1 MKNKLIATLAGI
13 FFCITLQAQ
22 NYDSGTSQTRPTTDS
37 EGDLIQR
44 GFAGYIG
51 AGAGYI
57 SSNDDANLEGMPTS
71 LKLLGSYVTPESKGV
86 FDAGYG
92 IQNNTFSQDE
102 AVESSTTGE
111 ILELASRYQF
121 ESRWQLGVVYNQLFG
136 EGENYN
142 SNQADAEFAGLQI
155 LREYSFAG
163 QYLGRIG
170 GRLMSSLNAEDQSV
184 NTAAIDFQLGW
195 GGTN

>member
-1 MKNKLIATLAGI
+1 MKHKLILTLAGI
-13 FFCITLQAQ
+13 LFCMNLQAQ
-22 NYDSGTSQTRPTTDS
+22 SYDSGTSSARPTTDID
-37 EGDLIQR
+37 GDVIQR

-57 SSNDDANLEGMPTS
+57 SSNEDANLEGMPTS
-71 LKLLGSYVTPESKGV
+71 LKLLGSYVTSESKGV

-102 AVESSTTGE
+102 ALNSSTTGG
-111 ILELASRYQF
+111 IMELAGRYQF
-121 ESRWQLGVVYNQLFG
+121 ESRWQLGAVYNQLFD
-136 EGENYN
+136 EGDNFN
-142 SNQADAEFAGLQI
+142 SNQADAEFAGIQL

-163 QYLGRIG
+163 QYLGRVG
-170 GRLMSSLNAEDQSV
+170 GRLMSSLNSDDQSV